1 MLHPKSSSIWTNTFP
16 NCSLTSLLN
25 ISSAFFRRF
34 HSRSLLRLTRAI
46 ATDTS
51 PPITPMIVA
60 HAVRTFIFTAHY
72 PLWSKESKK
81 TPTKTVLDWQAHE
94 RSFHLEQYALRE
106 ACGDDTPR
114 AVQISIIGLIP
125 FFPLRLHPAGS
136 ASLLHEHHKSAGG
149 DHHVETTLVGGDNS
163 APITHVLA
171 TIDGS
176 ITVEDLFPPG
186 VGNG

>member
-60 HAVRTFIFTAHY
+60 HAVSTLIFTAHY
-72 PLWSKESKK
+72 PPWSKESKK

-106 ACGDDTPR
+106 ACGDGTPR

-125 FFPLRLHPAGS
+125 FFLLRMLGGPISERAPK
-136 ASLLHEHHKSAGG
+136 LHEAKAGNHDG
-149 DHHVETTLVGGDNS
+149 TT
-163 APITHVLA
+163 
-171 TIDGS
+171 
-176 ITVEDLFPPG
+176 EEQ
-186 VGNG
+186 